1 MYRSVLA
8 VIDAGPGPDPALDRA
23 VAEARAAHARL
34 TLLCAVPPPCGLVC
48 FASVCRDALHAE
60 ALAVCDRDL
69 RATAERVP
77 SDIPLTTVL
86 APTKLGRAVTRELDR
101 AGHDVLVIGTAAPS
115 WWRLPTAWR
124 LAHRC
129 PVPVV
134 LVPEPAD
141 APRPRGSVAAPLPG
155 AG

>member
-1 MYRSVLA
+1 VYRSVLA
-8 VIDAGPGPDPALDRA
+8 VIDPGPVPDPALERA
-23 VAEARAAHARL
+23 VAEAREAHARL

-69 RATAERVP
+69 RAAAERVP
-77 SDIPLTTVL
+77 LDVPLTTVL
-86 APTKLGRAVTRELDR
+86 APTKVGRAVARELSR
-101 AGHDVLVIGTAAPS
+101 AGHDVVVIGSAMPR
-115 WWRLPTAWR
+115 WWHALAAWR
-124 LAHRC
+124 LARRC
-129 PVPVV
+129 PVP
-134 LVPEPAD
+134 LVRVGEPA

>member
-8 VIDAGPGPDPALDRA
+8 VIDPGPGLDPALDRA

-60 ALAVCDRDL
+60 ALGVCDRDL
-69 RATAERVP
+69 RAAADRVP
-77 SDIPLTTVL
+77 PDVPLTTVL
-86 APTKLGRAVTRELDR
+86 APAKMGRAVARELDR
-101 AGHDVLVIGTAAPS
+101 AGHDVVVIGKAMPR

-124 LAHRC
+124 LARRC
-129 PVPVV
+129 PVPVLRV
-134 LVPEPAD
+134 GEPAT
-141 APRPRGSVAAPLPG
+141 PRPLGSVAAPLPG